1 MMAAYASM
9 TPKRVRSTLQS
20 AQASAMA
27 KSCVPGTAPASKRAG
42 SKIATAIGTASAAR
56 YGYAS
61 TSPRNVTKPLRNAQG
76 KKAGGK
82 IARAMNRSQPSGGVG
97 SAATY
102 PSRASGVSGVF
113 TKRRGIKTHTPDI
126 ITGSKTSA
134 M

>member
-1 MMAAYASM
+1 MAGYASM

-27 KSCVPGTAPASKRAG
+27 KSCSPGQAPASKRAG

-76 KKAGGK
+76 KAAGGK

-97 SAATY
+97 ST
-102 PSRASGVSGVF
+102 ASYSNHPKTISGTF
-113 TKRRGIKTHTPDI
+113 TKRRGIKTHTPDT
-126 ITGSKTSA
+126 ITGTKTAA